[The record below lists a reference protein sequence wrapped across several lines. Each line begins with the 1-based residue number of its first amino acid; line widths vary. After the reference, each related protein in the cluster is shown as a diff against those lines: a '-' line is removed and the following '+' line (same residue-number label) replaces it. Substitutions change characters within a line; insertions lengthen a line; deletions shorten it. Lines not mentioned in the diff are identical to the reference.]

1 MTCANGT
8 DALFIALKALNIMP
22 GDEVIVPSF
31 TWVSTAEVVK
41 MVGAEPIFVDIRE
54 DFNLNKD
61 LLENVFT
68 KNTKAVIAVSMF
80 GLCAELENI
89 MEFVKQK
96 AFFLSKMALK
106 VLAQC
111 TTAKCRVQL
120 HIYTTSFFPAKPLG
134 CYGDGG
140 ALFTKDESLFNKID
154 AISKHG
160 QGRYNYIEVGVNS
173 RLDTLQ
179 ASILLKN

>member
-31 TWVSTAEVVK
+31 TGFHSRSCK

-89 MEFVKQK
+89 MEFCETK

-120 HIYTTSFFPAKPLG
+120 HI
-134 CYGDGG
+134 
-140 ALFTKDESLFNKID
+140 
-154 AISKHG
+154 
-160 QGRYNYIEVGVNS
+160 
-173 RLDTLQ
+173 
-179 ASILLKN
+179 